1 MISSQSLIRTGS
13 RSFNS
18 VKSSVLIA
26 LYSGALLGISA
37 VGFLSIISG
46 LVDLSDSGEDTATF
60 LIYGTALTITCAYLF
75 RYISNKKL
83 NRPETFLA
91 VTSGFVCSILFSA
104 FLYLFLSE
112 ENSFANAVFESV
124 SAFTTTA
131 LTTLNLETS
140 GNGLIFFRTVSQLLG
155 ALNAVLFAVM
165 VVPISDNTTG
175 STKSRRLESQDS
187 FTDRKTAIKNIA
199 GMYLVSIV
207 LLSLMLLLTELDFF
221 TSLIL
226 SISAIT
232 SGGFSTN
239 TEHFESLSVQLLLS
253 VGMIISG
260 MSVVVIWKLTTGKIK
275 SVFRS
280 TELHIYLS
288 IVIVASFL
296 LFAWT
301 DEGGTPSLSKSIFLA
316 LASIT
321 TTGFHISPFS
331 NWPVAAAFLLLLL
344 ATVGGMSFSSTGG
357 FHIYRLRILAAVS
370 FRELIR
376 QIHPRAVVKIKIGE
390 ENIKEERI
398 REVVV
403 FQFLFTSIIFLTA
416 IALTVSGMS
425 IYEGLSSSISVITT
439 TGPIRNTDGVILE
452 ISSFSS
458 LEKMALLPA
467 MISGRLY
474 LLPLVISV
482 GYLFSELKNILR
494 PKKRLFHLLRNKNDD
509 KK

>member
-1 MISSQSLIRTGS
+1 
-13 RSFNS
+13 
-18 VKSSVLIA
+18 
-26 LYSGALLGISA
+26 
-37 VGFLSIISG
+37 
-46 LVDLSDSGEDTATF
+46 
-60 LIYGTALTITCAYLF
+60 
-75 RYISNKKL
+75 
-83 NRPETFLA
+83 
-91 VTSGFVCSILFSA
+91 
-104 FLYLFLSE
+104 
-112 ENSFANAVFESV
+112 
-124 SAFTTTA
+124 
-131 LTTLNLETS
+131 
-140 GNGLIFFRTVSQLLG
+140 
-155 ALNAVLFAVM
+155 M
-165 VVPISDNTTG
+165 VVPISDNKTG
-175 STKSRRLESQDS
+175 STKSRRLETQDA
-187 FTDRKTAIKNIA
+187 FTDRKTAIKNIT
-199 GMYLVSIV
+199 GIYLVSIV

-226 SISAIT
+226 SISDHIR
-232 SGGFSTN
+232 GFSTN

-370 FRELIR
+370 FRA
-376 QIHPRAVVKIKIGE
+376 HSTDTPHAVVKIKIGE

-398 REVVV
+398 REVV

-425 IYEGLSSSISVITT
+425 IYESLSSSISVITT

-458 LEKMALLPA
+458 LEKGG
-467 MISGRLY
+467 ITSSDDIGET
-474 LLPLVISV
+474 
-482 GYLFSELKNILR
+482 LFAAGCDKR
-494 PKKRLFHLLRNKNDD
+494 RLFVFRV
-509 KK
+509 KKYS

>member
-1 MISSQSLIRTGS
+1 
-13 RSFNS
+13 
-18 VKSSVLIA
+18 
-26 LYSGALLGISA
+26 
-37 VGFLSIISG
+37 
-46 LVDLSDSGEDTATF
+46 
-60 LIYGTALTITCAYLF
+60 
-75 RYISNKKL
+75 
-83 NRPETFLA
+83 
-91 VTSGFVCSILFSA
+91 
-104 FLYLFLSE
+104 
-112 ENSFANAVFESV
+112 
-124 SAFTTTA
+124 
-131 LTTLNLETS
+131 
-140 GNGLIFFRTVSQLLG
+140 
-155 ALNAVLFAVM
+155 
-165 VVPISDNTTG
+165 
-175 STKSRRLESQDS
+175 
-187 FTDRKTAIKNIA
+187 
-199 GMYLVSIV
+199 
-207 LLSLMLLLTELDFF
+207 MLLLTELDFF

-301 DEGGTPSLSKSIFLA
+301 DGGTPSLNKSIFLA

-344 ATVGGMSFSSTGG
+344 ATIGGMSFSSTGG

-425 IYEGLSSSISVITT
+425 IYEGLSSAISAITT
-439 TGPIRNTDGVILE
+439 TGPIRNTDGVILA

-458 LEKMALLPA
+458 LEKVALLPA

-474 LLPLVISV
+474 LLPVVISV
-482 GYLFSELKNILR
+482 GYLFSESKNILR